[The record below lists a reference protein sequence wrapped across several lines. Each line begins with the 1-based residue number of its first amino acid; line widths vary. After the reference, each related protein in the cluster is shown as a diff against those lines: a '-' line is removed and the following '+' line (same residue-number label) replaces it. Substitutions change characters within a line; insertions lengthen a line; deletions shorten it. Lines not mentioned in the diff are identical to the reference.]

1 MICPM
6 SLLCGAGYMAVWI
19 FGTVVLQSF
28 FGCFHTARSKMQYA
42 AVKLE
47 ILSGSVNVPA
57 APERSLCK

>member
-1 MICPM
+1 MV
-6 SLLCGAGYMAVWI
+6 LVTWQWI